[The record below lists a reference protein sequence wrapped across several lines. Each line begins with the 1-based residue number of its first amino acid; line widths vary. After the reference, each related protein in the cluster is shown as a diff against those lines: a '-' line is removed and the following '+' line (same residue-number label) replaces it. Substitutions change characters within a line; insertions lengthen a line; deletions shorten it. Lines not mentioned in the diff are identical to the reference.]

1 MELTI
6 SLLFF
11 AFAAAV
17 CIQLFVRAHNLDK
30 ESEALSDAHIIVSH
44 IAEVYRAGELETL
57 IPELVGDDGIYKE
70 GTYTLYYDENCNK
83 ADDISSEGYTV
94 DLIFADGN
102 LDIKAGEL
110 YSLSVYRYMPGK
122 TVASME
128 GQVGS

>member
-11 AFAAAV
+11 ALASAV
-17 CIQLFVRAHNLDK
+17 CIQLFVRAHNLNK
-30 ESEALSDAHIIVSH
+30 ESEALSDAHIIVSD

-57 IPELVGDDGIYKE
+57 IPAILNDDGVYKE
-70 GTYTLYYDENCNK
+70 GTYTLYYDADCNRT
-83 ADDISSEGYTV
+83 DGFSSEGYTV

-102 LDIKAGEL
+102 LDIRVGEL

-122 TVASME
+122 TVASRE
-128 GQVGS
+128 GGLSA